1 MSKIDCPGG
10 NRNFNT
16 NSEAQQ
22 IAFKK
27 IQNKKKKKNAMA
39 IFNAIY
45 WALPLV
51 LYTRENASPFD
62 PTLEE
67 LLKKL
72 GLVLQMPFL
81 GLELRAKHSPQCLS
95 GRIYHSQHSVE

>member
-1 MSKIDCPGG
+1 MIVQVEIVTLIQIVKPSKL
-10 NRNFNT
+10 RL
-16 NSEAQQ
+16 
-22 IAFKK
+22 KK
-27 IQNKKKKKNAMA
+27 YKTKKKKKNAMA

-51 LYTRENASPFD
+51 LYTRKNASPFD

-95 GRIYHSQHSVE
+95 GRIYH